1 MDSTNEDPPSQN
13 EGWAPAEKNAGLKT
27 GPYKCAQTEVCA
39 TYWPL
44 QRLKINAAF
53 VPPKPK
59 EFESAYSTDALRATF
74 GT

>member
-1 MDSTNEDPPSQN
+1 MDPTIEDPPSKN
-13 EGWAPAEKNAGLKT
+13 EGGAPAEKNAGLKT
-27 GPYKCAQTEVCA
+27 GPYKSAQTEVCA

-44 QRLKINAAF
+44 QRLKIRAAL

-59 EFESAYSTDALRATF
+59 ELESAYSTEALRATL